1 MVKQALSVLV
11 VSGMML
17 SGAAFAADAVKAP
30 VAERANAL
38 AGTVDQGAAK
48 ANAIEK
54 SGAPLKNGVSDE
66 TVQEKAAKTID
77 SSKNSASDAVGSS
90 VEKTGNTVDKTV
102 TNGADKAAKA
112 EHKAEKPV
120 KDAAK
125 KAAKPKMN

>member
-77 SSKNSASDAVGSS
+77 SSKHIPSDAASNS
-90 VEKTGNTVDKTV
+90 VE
-102 TNGADKAAKA
+102 KA
-112 EHKAEKPV
+112 EHKAKKPV
-120 KDAAK
+120 KDAARN
-125 KAAKPKMN
+125 AAKPKMN

>member
-17 SGAAFAADAVKAP
+17 SGAAFAADTVKAP

-48 ANAIEK
+48 ANTT
-54 SGAPLKNGVSDE
+54 LKNGVPDE
-66 TVQEKAAKTID
+66 TVQEKAAKAAD
-77 SSKNSASDAVGSS
+77 SSKNSVSDAAGNSI
-90 VEKTGNTVDKTV
+90 EKAGNAADKTV
-102 TNGADKAAKA
+102 TNGADKAVKA

>member
-17 SGAAFAADAVKAP
+17 SGAAFAADTVKAP

-54 SGAPLKNGVSDE
+54 SSAPLKNGVPDE

-77 SSKNSASDAVGSS
+77 SSKNSASDAVGNS
-90 VEKTGNTVDKTV
+90 VEKTGNAVDKTV
-102 TNGADKAAKA
+102 TNGADKAVKT
-112 EHKAEKPV
+112 EHKAEKPIT
-120 KDAAK
+120 DAAK